1 MIDECDKVLGNAK
14 MRADIQDIFVK
25 TPHHKQVMMFS
36 ATMPEEMKK
45 DCKKFLQKESE
56 IFIDEGKLILHGLAQ
71 FFVYINEVRPK
82 PFRIRSFKN
91 LLISLT
97 LWPSTSWSYS
107 LTESTG
113 QRNWLNCWD
122 RSCST
127 PSASTPSSNRRRES
141 RTTIFLRPTAPVS

>member
-1 MIDECDKVLGNAK
+1 

-71 FFVYINEVRPK
+71 FFVYINEVGLYS
-82 PFRIRSFKN
+82 FRTKSLKN
-91 LLISLT
+91 LPIYLT
-97 LWPSTSWSYS
+97 LLPSI
-107 LTESTG
+107 
-113 QRNWLNCWD
+113 R
-122 RSCST
+122 
-127 PSASTPSSNRRRES
+127 
-141 RTTIFLRPTAPVS
+141 